1 MVLKHEIKGE
11 SLAWGLAHSGQAIH
25 TVVFSLIYLL
35 PAHILSQDAK
45 GE

>member
-1 MVLKHEIKGE
+1 MLGIILLLHLDLKC
-11 SLAWGLAHSGQAIH
+11 AQAMH

-45 GE
+45 EE